1 MDSRPIPPDSPAV
14 AEPRF
19 DVFIRLPRGM
29 SPEEAQRRVELA
41 GLTPAQGASICA
53 ALRQVPVVQVRKAI
67 DEARARKTEHQLS
80 LAGLKVEV
88 KRVPTAPQAA
98 PKSPAIPDASGDEPV
113 EGLPAF
119 SLPTPPAGMRM
130 PPVAPPAPA
139 AAQWAAMPPIGA
151 HAVPAVAPPAAAS
164 VAPPVAPAVVPP
176 ASSSTLPPVASPRAH
191 VASPPP
197 AAFQPAP
204 PPPPNGRVSAGR
216 PRVEEPAEDPED
228 FEFDLHDPN
237 EEDTVISPYTTRPH
251 TQPGEESTRPPAYAD
266 TAPRRAPK
274 RRWVPWA
281 WGLALVAVGA
291 AAFVLGRLSLPW
303 ASPPE
308 PQLNTTQSI
317 DKVLTAVGAP
327 PALAQVSASSA
338 SSAALGAA
346 DDAPTSQA
354 DSLAQLAKAERAQGR
369 GPTLEQAV
377 AQMQGSKAGAGLLL
391 PGDQLPAKLA
401 QAAASPTSAGPSA
414 QAGGAT
420 AAPLPASLRATLMAD
435 MAVQLAEFGQ
445 AGRAR
450 EVLARLRSDA
460 ALTGDAAVS
469 ASTQRAEVMLL
480 AWGLRDASGP
490 TIDRHIAS
498 LRSLVHGIES
508 PAARAALMGRVATV
522 LARHD
527 NVPDALALACLA
539 DAGESLKGVADGAQ
553 RQLAID
559 DWLVDTGDLLLA
571 QLARHARLGRWQQAQ
586 SLVGQLDTL
595 AGQARSPHAVLL
607 LQALRARAQD
617 LMGQPAKAEKLLTDA
632 LKAWQQRGTPA
643 RQAEELRA
651 LAMRAGDIAQPELF
665 QVTAQLATAADAL
678 HGVDRARA
686 LTNLALMQAEAGE
699 SERFEA
705 LKAMLRQSPEA
716 SRPENASLNAQ
727 LLVAGELAAARAEQR
742 SGAFGLAEARV
753 RKVAAYLL

>member
-67 DEARARKTEHQLS
+67 DETRARKTEHQLS

-98 PKSPAIPDASGDEPV
+98 PKSPVIPDASGDEPV
-113 EGLPAF
+113 EGLPVF
-119 SLPTPPAGMRM
+119 SLPTPPAGMRT
-130 PPVAPPAPA
+130 PPITPPAPA
-139 AAQWAAMPPIGA
+139 TAQWTAMPPIGA
-151 HAVPAVAPPAAAS
+151 HAGPAVAPPVVAS
-164 VAPPVAPAVVPP
+164 VAPTVAPQATT
-176 ASSSTLPPVASPRAH
+176 STSTLPPAAPPRAH
-191 VASPPP
+191 AASPAP
-197 AAFQPAP
+197 AAFQAA
-204 PPPPNGRVSAGR
+204 PPPNGRVSPER
-216 PRVEEPAEDPED
+216 PRVEAPAEDPED

-251 TQPGEESTRPPAYAD
+251 TQPGEESTPPAYSD
-266 TAPRRAPK
+266 TTPRRAPK

-281 WGLALVAVGA
+281 WGVALVAVGA

-303 ASPPE
+303 TSPPE
-308 PQLNTTQSI
+308 AQLNTTQSI

-327 PALAQVSASSA
+327 PALAQISASSA
-338 SSAALGAA
+338 SSAALGSA
-346 DDAPTSQA
+346 DESATSQA

-369 GPTLEQAV
+369 GLTLEQAV

-414 QAGGAT
+414 QAGSAA

-450 EVLARLRSDA
+450 EVLTRLRSDA
-460 ALTGDAAVS
+460 ALTGDAGVG

-539 DAGESLKGVADGAQ
+539 DAGESLKSVADGAQ

-571 QLARHARLGRWQQAQ
+571 QLARHGRLGRWQQAQ

-595 AGQARSPHAVLL
+595 AGQARSAHAVLL
-607 LQALRARAQD
+607 LQALRARAQE

-678 HGVDRARA
+678 HGADRARA

-699 SERFEA
+699 AERFEA

-716 SRPENASLNAQ
+716 SRPENASQNAQ
-727 LLVAGELAAARAEQR
+727 LLVGGELAAARAEQR